1 MSLFSKNLLKRDSN
15 LKLIVKQLY
24 VAFSNVSV
32 NLKNR
37 WVKMSCGAK
46 LIFTPLKAQNLI
58 LNYLKTSRLERN
70 LLPLDRILKLIFK
83 ELYVAFSD
91 VSVNFKN
98 HWVKMSCGAQL
109 ISASLNGQYLILNLQ
124 KISLLSNVRFLK
136 VAFKKLHGVVSDVS
150 VN

>member
-1 MSLFSKNLLKRDSN
+1 
-15 LKLIVKQLY
+15 
-24 VAFSNVSV
+24 
-32 NLKNR
+32 
-37 WVKMSCGAK
+37 MSCGAK

-98 HWVKMSCGAQL
+98 H
-109 ISASLNGQYLILNLQ
+109 
-124 KISLLSNVRFLK
+124 
-136 VAFKKLHGVVSDVS
+136 
-150 VN
+150 